1 MAKKYAKVGS
11 EIRVQHNYSGT
22 TKVKHGIL
30 VSLASQT
37 SGTARIGHNTAV
49 TVTRTAGSKTW
60 TW

>member
-11 EIRVQHNYSGT
+11 EIRISHSYSGT
-22 TKVKHGIL
+22 VKVKHGIL
-30 VSLASQT
+30 VTLATQT

-49 TVTRTAGSKTW
+49 TVTRVANAKTW